1 VLDDRGLTGRQDE
14 EEGCVRG
21 WGSATDQ
28 IAGWGRAIHTDTDE
42 RARLDLDE
50 QDDNNNDEL
59 NCESRLISRWAEGRL
74 PDLLDLLGAVQ
85 TMWNIPAAKSI
96 REISVLIWLT
106 SFPFG
111 C

>member
-1 VLDDRGLTGRQDE
+1 VEISYASYITGL
-14 EEGCVRG
+14 
-21 WGSATDQ
+21 
-28 IAGWGRAIHTDTDE
+28 E
-42 RARLDLDE
+42 RAVRTNTNERACLDLNE

-59 NCESRLISRWAEGRL
+59 DCESRLISTWAEGSL